1 MSAITENNSA
11 DRNKFY
17 EKVYSAYEAV
27 LFMASAGLLLFI
39 KPITSFIV
47 PSDKFAVYADVYMY
61 TPILVIAVIFMS
73 LNQFLGGIYS
83 ATKHPKNSS
92 WTALTACSVNLVMNY
107 FLIPEWGIQGA
118 AFATFLSYIICYGAR
133 MIDAR
138 YYVPFRFDIIKT
150 VINTVA
156 LLLMSVLI
164 IGAPKLYM
172 LWIFLLFALVMFI
185 NYKAIIDTAKKLIKR

>member
-1 MSAITENNSA
+1 
-11 DRNKFY
+11 
-17 EKVYSAYEAV
+17 
-27 LFMASAGLLLFI
+27 
-39 KPITSFIV
+39 
-47 PSDKFAVYADVYMY
+47 
-61 TPILVIAVIFMS
+61 
-73 LNQFLGGIYS
+73 
-83 ATKHPKNSS
+83 
-92 WTALTACSVNLVMNY
+92 MNY

-185 NYKAIIDTAKKLIKR
+185 NYRAIIDTAKKLIKR

>member
-1 MSAITENNSA
+1 
-11 DRNKFY
+11 
-17 EKVYSAYEAV
+17 
-27 LFMASAGLLLFI
+27 
-39 KPITSFIV
+39 
-47 PSDKFAVYADVYMY
+47 
-61 TPILVIAVIFMS
+61 
-73 LNQFLGGIYS
+73 
-83 ATKHPKNSS
+83 
-92 WTALTACSVNLVMNY
+92 
-107 FLIPEWGIQGA
+107 
-118 AFATFLSYIICYGAR
+118 

-172 LWIFLLFALVMFI
+172 LWGFLLFALVMFI